1 MLWKLVK
8 NDLRHHLLQTFNIAF
23 FIFLAVTFLATAGQ
37 LTIHLTNSV
46 NQLVTTAKTPHIL
59 QMHTGQLNRERM
71 QAFVEKHQEISDY
84 QILNFL
90 NIDNADLAVNGTS
103 LKDSVYDNGFS
114 VQSPNFDFLQDL
126 DGQLI
131 EAKVGQV
138 YVPIFYYTS
147 GQMKIGDSLTIG
159 KQELE
164 VAGFVRDSQMN
175 SSLSVSRRF
184 IISQE
189 DYDAIEK
196 MGSLEYLIE
205 FRLHD
210 LANSSKVETAYS
222 QAGLE
227 SDGPP
232 LMTYTLFQLINAFS
246 DSMTILALVTISLL
260 IILIA
265 LLCIRLTL
273 LAKLEEDYRELAIL
287 KAIGIPLR
295 DIKRLFLSKYL
306 VIAGFA
312 SLLGFLASFVVKEP
326 LLANMRIY
334 FGESP
339 ATIWT
344 YLLAF
349 ALSLLIFAVIA
360 LSMNHLAKQLKN
372 LSLNPA
378 QVQEKTLFSP
388 RLGFLPRSLQLP
400 LTDLWA
406 RKKIYATMLSVFV
419 LSLFVV
425 LLPMSIHSTISHSSF
440 INYLGLGNYDVRVDL
455 SQISGKDKEVQ
466 ELISVLET
474 DPNVQKLSVYRSYM
488 LDYKTD
494 SGNLQKLWVD
504 TGNQK
509 DFSIKYIEGHAPN
522 ADNEIS
528 LSKLKADDMEK
539 KVGDQLTLILNGQEK
554 KITISGIYSDLTNG
568 GKTAKAS
575 FSVDNQESIWI
586 IIPVTLKEDT
596 SGRDF
601 SQKYQDSFSFAKFSD
616 IKSYRHQIFG
626 STIQMV
632 SAISWWAFAGAIFLI
647 LLITSLFVR
656 MLYIKDLSQTALLKA
671 IGFSNK
677 EIQVQYM
684 ATSAFVLILGLLIG
698 NLLAVTAG
706 NSLASALLSMI
717 GVSGVTFIQ
726 NPFINLLL
734 VPLVLLA
741 ASLLATKIAV
751 SDLHHFNISQLLKE
765 DS

>member
-1 MLWKLVK
+1 
-8 NDLRHHLLQTFNIAF
+8 
-23 FIFLAVTFLATAGQ
+23 
-37 LTIHLTNSV
+37 
-46 NQLVTTAKTPHIL
+46 
-59 QMHTGQLNRERM
+59 
-71 QAFVEKHQEISDY
+71 
-84 QILNFL
+84 
-90 NIDNADLAVNGTS
+90 
-103 LKDSVYDNGFS
+103 
-114 VQSPNFDFLQDL
+114 
-126 DGQLI
+126 
-131 EAKVGQV
+131 
-138 YVPIFYYTS
+138 
-147 GQMKIGDSLTIG
+147 
-159 KQELE
+159 
-164 VAGFVRDSQMN
+164 
-175 SSLSVSRRF
+175 
-184 IISQE
+184 
-189 DYDAIEK
+189 
-196 MGSLEYLIE
+196 
-205 FRLHD
+205 
-210 LANSSKVETAYS
+210 
-222 QAGLE
+222 
-227 SDGPP
+227 
-232 LMTYTLFQLINAFS
+232 
-246 DSMTILALVTISLL
+246 
-260 IILIA
+260 
-265 LLCIRLTL
+265 
-273 LAKLEEDYRELAIL
+273 
-287 KAIGIPLR
+287 
-295 DIKRLFLSKYL
+295 
-306 VIAGFA
+306 
-312 SLLGFLASFVVKEP
+312 
-326 LLANMRIY
+326 
-334 FGESP
+334 
-339 ATIWT
+339 
-344 YLLAF
+344 
-349 ALSLLIFAVIA
+349 
-360 LSMNHLAKQLKN
+360 
-372 LSLNPA
+372 
-378 QVQEKTLFSP
+378 
-388 RLGFLPRSLQLP
+388 
-400 LTDLWA
+400 
-406 RKKIYATMLSVFV
+406 MLSVFV

-596 SGRDF
+596 SGRVF

-616 IKSYRHQIFG
+616 IESYRHQIFG

-632 SAISWWAFAGAIFLI
+632 SSISWWAFAGAIFLI